1 MSYNLKQYLNKN
13 VLVVLSEGEILEGKL
28 IGFDKHLNLTLEKFI
43 IKEQNENETSDNK
56 PVMNIVR
63 GDLIV
68 FVGEIDTEKIY
79 KLNKEN
85 ETNEKYNHL
94 LNKIND
100 KNYKFYKST
109 KNMANEREI
118 KTWMKVYQ
126 LRQHEDKKRALDD
139 KDINED
145 KDVKKSK
152 N

>member
-43 IKEQNENETSDNK
+43 IKEEDENETSDNK

-68 FVGEIDTEKIY
+68 FLGEVDTEKIY

-85 ETNEKYNHL
+85 ETNEKYNNL

-126 LRQHEDKKRALDD
+126 LRQHENKKRALDD
-139 KDINED
+139 KDNDED
-145 KDVKKSK
+145 KNVKKSK
-152 N
+152 S

>member
-28 IGFDKHLNLTLEKFI
+28 IGFDKHLNLTIEKFI

-68 FVGEIDTEKIY
+68 FLGEVDTEKIY

-145 KDVKKSK
+145 KDIKKSK

>member
-68 FVGEIDTEKIY
+68 FLGEVDTEKIY

-85 ETNEKYNHL
+85 ETNEKYNNL

-126 LRQHEDKKRALDD
+126 LRQHENKKRALDD

>member
-43 IKEQNENETSDNK
+43 IKEEDENETSDNK

-68 FVGEIDTEKIY
+68 FLGEVDTEKIY

-85 ETNEKYNHL
+85 ETNEKYNNL

-126 LRQHEDKKRALDD
+126 LRQHENKKRALDD

-152 N
+152 S

>member
-68 FVGEIDTEKIY
+68 FLGEVDTEKIY

-85 ETNEKYNHL
+85 ETNEKYNNL

-126 LRQHEDKKRALDD
+126 LRQHENKKRALDD
-139 KDINED
+139 KDNDED
-145 KDVKKSK
+145 KNVKKSK
-152 N
+152 S

>member
-43 IKEQNENETSDNK
+43 IKEEDENETSDNK

-68 FVGEIDTEKIY
+68 FLGEVDTEKIY

-85 ETNEKYNHL
+85 ETNEKYNNL